1 MQEEFMHL
9 SSFSWN
15 IIFWVT
21 RYVLVALLLA
31 YLGNVL
37 VKRKDIQT
45 DIKGRVVEW
54 RVESFKSLHH
64 WLMKFKSVI
73 APPNQDEE
81 RYRNILSIS
90 KFKIGYQGM
99 EYASF
104 FDTPERLLQFDM
116 EYDQLLAKEEAF
128 FDERLRNKLHD
139 FQDWLGDVIVFYNA
153 FIHAE
158 NDPKWK
164 FGGKTVEKHCL
175 LACKLLGIGLQE
187 DVNTYFKQLDEM
199 LHNRLGEIKIS
210 GVYDESKSLLEHRKA
225 KDYYQKSQL
234 YKNQYG
240 LMAIFVLVH
249 FEEQFA
255 KNPSLMKD
263 SQRFL
268 SLSKEYM
275 DCYSQYLKQC
285 A

>member
-9 SSFSWN
+9 SAFSWN

-54 RVESFKSLHH
+54 RVEPFKSLHH
-64 WLMKFKSVI
+64 WLMKFRSVI

-153 FIHAE
+153 FMIKNRKYLNHYR
-158 NDPKWK
+158 NK
-164 FGGKTVEKHCL
+164 L
-175 LACKLLGIGLQE
+175 ILAWA
-187 DVNTYFKQLDEM
+187 TLDCPQ
-199 LHNRLGEIKIS
+199 H
-210 GVYDESKSLLEHRKA
+210 
-225 KDYYQKSQL
+225 
-234 YKNQYG
+234 
-240 LMAIFVLVH
+240 
-249 FEEQFA
+249 
-255 KNPSLMKD
+255 
-263 SQRFL
+263 
-268 SLSKEYM
+268 
-275 DCYSQYLKQC
+275 
-285 A
+285 